1 MFNIFKIDFS
11 NISINLLNKKVLGY
25 RLIYKDY
32 AVYRNNEIIDKR
44 LDLKNH
50 SPLGLSWGYFG
61 SGSLQT
67 ALAILYDFTQD
78 DIFSIRNYNDFAN
91 EIISSLPENDCIL
104 KFADIQN
111 WIDIKKLTQN

>member
-25 RLIYKDY
+25 KLIYKDY

-50 SPLGLSWGYFG
+50 SPLGLS
-61 SGSLQT
+61 
-67 ALAILYDFTQD
+67 
-78 DIFSIRNYNDFAN
+78 
-91 EIISSLPENDCIL
+91 
-104 KFADIQN
+104 
-111 WIDIKKLTQN
+111 